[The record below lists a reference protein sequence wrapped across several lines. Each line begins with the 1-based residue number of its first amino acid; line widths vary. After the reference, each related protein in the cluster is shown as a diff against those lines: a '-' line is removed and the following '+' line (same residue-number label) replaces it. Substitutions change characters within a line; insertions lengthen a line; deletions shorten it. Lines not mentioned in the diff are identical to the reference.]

1 MRNLYI
7 SGYRTF
13 ELGVFKEDD
22 PKVAVIKKCLK
33 QEISRFIEEGIEWVL
48 TSAQFGTEQ
57 WAIEVVDEL
66 KKEYPTIKI
75 AVILPFLEFGS
86 NWNEKN
92 QTKLASLKKLADYV
106 EATSHKT
113 YQDPSQLKNHQA
125 FLLEHCQAA
134 LLVYDPEFEGK
145 TKFVYQA
152 LKKKQETMEFELR
165 LIDVDQLQNSSIEEE
180 YD

>member
-13 ELGVFKEDD
+13 ELGIFKEED
-22 PKVAVIKKCLK
+22 PKIAVIKKCLK
-33 QEISRFIEEGIEWVL
+33 QEISQFIEEGIEWIL

-57 WAIEVVDEL
+57 WAIEVVDDL

-75 AVILPFLEFGS
+75 AIIFPFLEFGS

-92 QTKLASLKKLADYV
+92 QNKLISLKQKADYV

-145 TKFVYQA
+145 TKFLYQA
-152 LKKKQETMEFELR
+152 LKKKQETMDFELR
-165 LIDVDQLQNSSIEEE
+165 LIDVDQLQNSSIEAEN
-180 YD
+180 

>member
-7 SGYRTF
+7 SGYRSF
-13 ELGVFKEDD
+13 ELGIFKDDD
-22 PKVAVIKKCLK
+22 PKIAVIKKCLK
-33 QEISRFIEEGIEWVL
+33 QEISQFIEEGIEWIL

-57 WAIEVVDEL
+57 WAVEVVDEL
-66 KKEYPTIKI
+66 KKDYPMIKV

-92 QTKLASLKKLADYV
+92 QTKFSAIKKLANYV
-106 EATSHKT
+106 ESTSHKP
-113 YQDPSQLKNHQA
+113 YQDPSQLRNHQE
-125 FLLEHCQAA
+125 FLLDHCQAA

-152 LKKKQETMEFELR
+152 IKKRQETSEFELR
-165 LIDVDQLQNSSIEEE
+165 LIDVDQLQNSSVEEE
-180 YD
+180 YY

>member
-13 ELGVFKEDD
+13 ELGIFKDDD
-22 PKVAVIKKCLK
+22 PKIAVIKKCLK
-33 QEISRFIEEGIEWVL
+33 QEISLFIEDGIEWII

-57 WAIEVVDEL
+57 WAVEVVDEL
-66 KKEYPTIKI
+66 KKEYPTVKI
-75 AVILPFLEFGS
+75 AIILPFLEFGA

-92 QTKLASLKKLADYV
+92 QSKLSSIKKLADYV

-125 FLLEHCQAA
+125 FLLDHCEAA

-152 LKKKQETMEFELR
+152 IIKKQETKEFELR

-180 YD
+180 YY